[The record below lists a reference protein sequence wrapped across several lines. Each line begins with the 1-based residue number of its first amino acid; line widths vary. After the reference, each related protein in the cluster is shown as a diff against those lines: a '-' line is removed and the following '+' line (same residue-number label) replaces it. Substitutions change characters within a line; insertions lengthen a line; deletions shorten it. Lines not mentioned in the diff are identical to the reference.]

1 MLQNTFNLINLFWG
15 ILLSASASFLFA
27 LGVALQKKAVSEM
40 EEITYKNLDSVKEMF
55 QNRLWVLGIIIAT
68 AGGLPYI
75 LVTSLI
81 GVALTQPL
89 TLGLQLA
96 FVVILGMKMLQEKIK
111 RIEKIGFSIILLSPI
126 FIALGNVTPPDVNM
140 ATSDFQIN
148 FAILLI
154 IIIMISCILG
164 GIALKFKDHIIF
176 AGLSMALISGILFG
190 MGALLN
196 QVGVVLIQYDLTL
209 LIIGLAFFLMMFIC
223 NTLATG
229 LQQIAFQKSKIGI
242 AIGLQSTAN
251 LLLAVMGGIF
261 AFNQYVNL
269 PIFFIIGIIMIIV
282 GNGLLV
288 QFQARIEEIDN
299 TTTLTEDPNN
309 LK

>member
-229 LQQIAFQKSKIGI
+229 LQQIA
-242 AIGLQSTAN
+242 
-251 LLLAVMGGIF
+251 
-261 AFNQYVNL
+261 
-269 PIFFIIGIIMIIV
+269 
-282 GNGLLV
+282 
-288 QFQARIEEIDN
+288 
-299 TTTLTEDPNN
+299 
-309 LK
+309 

>member
-140 ATSDFQIN
+140 AT
-148 FAILLI
+148 
-154 IIIMISCILG
+154 
-164 GIALKFKDHIIF
+164 
-176 AGLSMALISGILFG
+176 
-190 MGALLN
+190 
-196 QVGVVLIQYDLTL
+196 
-209 LIIGLAFFLMMFIC
+209 
-223 NTLATG
+223 
-229 LQQIAFQKSKIGI
+229 
-242 AIGLQSTAN
+242 
-251 LLLAVMGGIF
+251 
-261 AFNQYVNL
+261 
-269 PIFFIIGIIMIIV
+269 
-282 GNGLLV
+282 
-288 QFQARIEEIDN
+288 
-299 TTTLTEDPNN
+299 
-309 LK
+309 

>member
-1 MLQNTFNLINLFWG
+1 
-15 ILLSASASFLFA
+15 
-27 LGVALQKKAVSEM
+27 
-40 EEITYKNLDSVKEMF
+40 
-55 QNRLWVLGIIIAT
+55 
-68 AGGLPYI
+68 
-75 LVTSLI
+75 
-81 GVALTQPL
+81 
-89 TLGLQLA
+89 
-96 FVVILGMKMLQEKIK
+96 
-111 RIEKIGFSIILLSPI
+111 
-126 FIALGNVTPPDVNM
+126 
-140 ATSDFQIN
+140 
-148 FAILLI
+148 
-154 IIIMISCILG
+154 
-164 GIALKFKDHIIF
+164 
-176 AGLSMALISGILFG
+176 
-190 MGALLN
+190 
-196 QVGVVLIQYDLTL
+196 
-209 LIIGLAFFLMMFIC
+209 
-223 NTLATG
+223 G